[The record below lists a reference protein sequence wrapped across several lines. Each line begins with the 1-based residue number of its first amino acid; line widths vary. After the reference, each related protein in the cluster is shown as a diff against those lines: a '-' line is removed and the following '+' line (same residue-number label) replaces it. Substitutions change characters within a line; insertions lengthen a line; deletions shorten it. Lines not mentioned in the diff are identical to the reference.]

1 MHVALGPG
9 LSTNIH
15 VGLLHADCTVR
26 YDYCTMFPNH
36 GPPKCTRQVEHIMCF
51 EQFASMLRTL
61 ASRWNEEKFR
71 CYEMKIE
78 ESEKANSHPGIK
90 PRTPLACAASALPLS
105 YSNQTTTNHH
115 NIICICLS
123 YMYVCNTFQI
133 GSWEAFISCSLPIR
147 AQDFRHN

>member
-1 MHVALGPG
+1 MHVALGSG

-36 GPPKCTRQVEHIMCF
+36 GPPKCSTQVEHIMCF

-71 CYEMKIE
+71 CYETKIE

-105 YSNQTTTNHH
+105 YNNWTTTSPH
-115 NIICICLS
+115 NPLYGMPQLHTWEPLS
-123 YMYVCNTFQI
+123 MCRLRDWPEN
-133 GSWEAFISCSLPIR
+133 SLIQER
-147 AQDFRHN
+147 FFSV